1 MAEPLLE
8 IDRLKTYF
16 PVKSGFM
23 NRTSGHVRAVDD
35 ISFTIRQ
42 GETFG
47 LVGESGSGKST
58 VGRTIVR
65 LTDKTDGT
73 VKYKGV
79 DVHSLS
85 AKRMQELRPKI
96 QLIFQ
101 DPYSS
106 LNPRVR
112 IGDAIGEALL
122 DHGIATKEEV
132 RQIVLDVLKLCGL
145 SEYHIDRFPH
155 EFSGGQRQRIGI
167 ARALALQPDL
177 IIADEPVSALDV
189 SIQAQIINLFAKLQA
204 ERGLTYL
211 FISHDLSV
219 VEHLCSR
226 IGVMYLG
233 SMVETA
239 SRDEL
244 FGNPL
249 HPYTKALLSAV
260 PIPVPKLK
268 RERILLKGDIPSP
281 VNPPS
286 GCKFHTRCPF
296 AIDRCSKE
304 IPLYREARPDH
315 WVACH
320 LAE

>member
-79 DVHSLS
+79 DLHSLS
-85 AKRMQELRPKI
+85 AKAMQELRPKI

-145 SEYHIDRFPH
+145 SEYHIDRFPMNFR
-155 EFSGGQRQRIGI
+155 EVNVNG
-167 ARALALQPDL
+167 
-177 IIADEPVSALDV
+177 SALP
-189 SIQAQIINLFAKLQA
+189 
-204 ERGLTYL
+204 ERWR
-211 FISHDLSV
+211 F
-219 VEHLCSR
+219 SR
-226 IGVMYLG
+226 I
-233 SMVETA
+233 
-239 SRDEL
+239 
-244 FGNPL
+244 
-249 HPYTKALLSAV
+249 
-260 PIPVPKLK
+260 
-268 RERILLKGDIPSP
+268 
-281 VNPPS
+281 
-286 GCKFHTRCPF
+286 
-296 AIDRCSKE
+296 
-304 IPLYREARPDH
+304 
-315 WVACH
+315 
-320 LAE
+320 

>member
-1 MAEPLLE
+1 MSEALLD
-8 IDRLKTYF
+8 IRHLKKYF
-16 PVKSGFM
+16 PVKSGLFS
-23 NRTSGHVRAVDD
+23 RTVGQVKAVDD
-35 ISFTIRQ
+35 ISFTIRP

-58 VGRTIVR
+58 VGRTAIR
-65 LTDKTDGT
+65 LTDKTAGD
-73 VKYKGV
+73 VHFKGV
-79 DVHSLS
+79 DLYQLS
-85 AKRMQELRPKI
+85 EPKLRQLRPRM

-122 DHGIATKEEV
+122 DHELASPAEV
-132 RQIVLDVLKLCGL
+132 REQVQEVLASCGL
-145 SEYHIDRFPH
+145 SSYHIDRFPH

-167 ARALALQPDL
+167 ARALILNPDL

-189 SIQAQIINLFAKLQA
+189 SIQAQIINLFSHLQ
-204 ERGLTYL
+204 ETRGLTYL

-219 VEHLCSR
+219 VEHLCST

-233 SMVETA
+233 SMVEKA

-244 FGNPL
+244 FRHPL

-260 PIPVPKLK
+260 PVPIPRLK
-268 RERILLKGDIPSP
+268 RERIVLKGDIPSP
-281 VNPPS
+281 ANPPS

-296 AIDRCSKE
+296 AEQRCRKE
-304 IPLYREARPDH
+304 VPVFRDAGNDH

-320 LAE
+320 LV

>member
-79 DVHSLS
+79 DLHSLS
-85 AKRMQELRPKI
+85 AKAMQELRPKI

>member
-79 DVHSLS
+79 DLHSLS
-85 AKRMQELRPKI
+85 AKAMQELRPKI

-145 SEYHIDRFPH
+145 SEYHIDRFSH

-296 AIDRCSKE
+296 AIGRCSKE